1 MAIGIHSLALVTAI
15 IIILG
20 VTMSTPVSTGA
31 LFLVGTAQAQEETEK
46 SGDLTA
52 PEGNVP
58 FGGDTVGT
66 YTIGQD
72 RYGLKG
78 QVDMDE
84 SPTNGTSYEAWLVNN
99 ATGQDFSL
107 GQLVDNALATTKQV
121 QGNTDLG
128 SFNLIEVTEESDI
141 NPTRNQ
147 SAIVGGAE
155 LEG

>member
-1 MAIGIHSLALVTAI
+1 
-15 IIILG
+15 
-20 VTMSTPVSTGA
+20 
-31 LFLVGTAQAQEETEK
+31 
-46 SGDLTA
+46 
-52 PEGNVP
+52 
-58 FGGDTVGT
+58 
-66 YTIGQD
+66 
-72 RYGLKG
+72 
-78 QVDMDE
+78 VDMDE

-107 GQLVDNALATTKQV
+107 GQLVDNELATTKQV
-121 QGNTDLG
+121 QGNTNLG